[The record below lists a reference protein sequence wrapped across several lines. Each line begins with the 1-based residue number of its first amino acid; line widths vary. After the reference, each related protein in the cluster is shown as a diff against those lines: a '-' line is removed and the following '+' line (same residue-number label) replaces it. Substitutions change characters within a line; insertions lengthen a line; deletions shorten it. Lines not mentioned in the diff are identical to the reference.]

1 MTTRYL
7 YLLGAALLL
16 FLLAFSTG
24 SPAFLAPAGLFS
36 LLLLYAP
43 VSVRLARRGMKMHLQ
58 FLQDRVRR
66 GDQAELHITAAY
78 RSLLPVSPIQLQ
90 ISIGEDMPLQPL
102 EIPCSAQAHSFS
114 LLFSTRHAGVI
125 RPKVNS
131 CGIRDIFGIY
141 AREYGSFRD
150 LPELLVLPV
159 DFRVEPLIYTQ
170 VDAGLGTMAKANEDI
185 TSPSDIR
192 SYQTGDPMKKIH
204 WKLSARKQELLVR
217 KFDEPVL
224 PDALVILNCEKPASP
239 DIQDALLET
248 ALSVMKVESAR
259 EHGIRL
265 PLLGTHPTEVEGQM
279 GIGLIAENLARMEW
293 TAGSSFEE
301 VLLIES
307 GRLRRFGATVIIT
320 SVLSGELV
328 EIMCQMRR
336 IGPALRLYLIT
347 VNPSDPDLMP
357 FVSRLQQASCEVCYV
372 SPAGTA

>member
-1 MTTRYL
+1 
-7 YLLGAALLL
+7 
-16 FLLAFSTG
+16 
-24 SPAFLAPAGLFS
+24 
-36 LLLLYAP
+36 
-43 VSVRLARRGMKMHLQ
+43 
-58 FLQDRVRR
+58 
-66 GDQAELHITAAY
+66 
-78 RSLLPVSPIQLQ
+78 
-90 ISIGEDMPLQPL
+90 
-102 EIPCSAQAHSFS
+102 
-114 LLFSTRHAGVI
+114 
-125 RPKVNS
+125 
-131 CGIRDIFGIY
+131 
-141 AREYGSFRD
+141 
-150 LPELLVLPV
+150 
-159 DFRVEPLIYTQ
+159 
-170 VDAGLGTMAKANEDI
+170 
-185 TSPSDIR
+185 
-192 SYQTGDPMKKIH
+192 MKKIH

>member
-1 MTTRYL
+1 M
-7 YLLGAALLL
+7 ALE
-16 FLLAFSTG
+16 TG
-24 SPAFLAPAGLFS
+24 E
-36 LLLLYAP
+36 
-43 VSVRLARRGMKMHLQ
+43 RLNESELRPRG
-58 FLQDRVRR
+58 
-66 GDQAELHITAAY
+66 ET
-78 RSLLPVSPIQLQ
+78 
-90 ISIGEDMPLQPL
+90 L
-102 EIPCSAQAHSFS
+102 EIPFAPRHVGY
-114 LLFSTRHAGVI
+114 TR
-125 RPKVNS
+125 P
-131 CGIRDIFGIY
+131 GIRSV
-141 AREYGSFRD
+141 EVED
-150 LPELLVLPV
+150 LLGLVRKRVVLKQTFFEMLVLPQTF
-159 DFRVEPLIYTQ
+159 DVEPLTLAPG
-170 VDAGLGTMAKANEDI
+170 DPGSELMARATEDLNA
-185 TSPSDIR
+185 PSDIR
-192 SYQTGDPMKKIH
+192 SYQPGDAMKKIH

-224 PDALVILNCEKPASP
+224 PDALVILNCEKQASP